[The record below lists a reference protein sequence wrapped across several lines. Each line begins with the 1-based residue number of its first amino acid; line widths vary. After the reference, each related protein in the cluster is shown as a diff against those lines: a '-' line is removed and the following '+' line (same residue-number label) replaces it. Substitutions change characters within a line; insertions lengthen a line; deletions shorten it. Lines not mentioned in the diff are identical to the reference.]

1 MKRIKKN
8 NPILIFLVVFG
19 LLVFLHV
26 VGALRPVENLFLN
39 AVKPASGQFYNI
51 GNAFNKSY
59 QDRNSQ
65 ASLQTKVDS
74 LTTEVAALTIA
85 NSQEKELI
93 DENQKLR
100 SQLKFINENSYK
112 SVAAAVIARESL
124 VEGTDEGQDLI
135 INKGSQDD
143 IAVGQ
148 GVVNEDGLIIGK
160 IIEVKDTSAKICL
173 TTSQACQLAATIQ
186 NQTKTQGV
194 TDGDLGLT
202 IRMDYI
208 PQLEKVSAGDTVITS
223 GLGGKIPRGLVI
235 GKITEVRNQ
244 SNEVWQNA
252 TIEPLVNLNN
262 LTVVTIII
270 L

>member
-19 LLVFLHV
+19 LLVFLHA

-39 AVKPASGQFYNI
+39 LVKPTGGQFYNI

-59 QDRNSQ
+59 QDRASQ
-65 ASLQTKVDS
+65 ASLQTKVDT

-100 SQLKFINENSYK
+100 NQLKFINENSYK
-112 SVAAAVIARESL
+112 SIAAEVIARESL
-124 VEGTDEGQDLI
+124 IEGTEEGQDLI
-135 INKGSQDD
+135 INKGAKDGIS
-143 IAVGQ
+143 VGQ
-148 GVVNEDGLIIGK
+148 GAVNEDGLIIGK

-173 TTSQACQLAATIQ
+173 TTSPECKLAATIQ

-208 PQLEKVSAGDTVITS
+208 PQLEKIFAGDTVITS
-223 GLGGKIPRGLVI
+223 GLGGNIPRGLVI
-235 GKITEVRNQ
+235 GKITEVRNE
-244 SNEVWQNA
+244 SNEVWQDA

-262 LTVVTIII
+262 LTIVTIIT